1 MIIILEIISIVIAWL
16 ITIGILT
23 LIFDGTDG
31 FKRNK

>member
-1 MIIILEIISIVIAWL
+1 MTLLLDTICLVVAWF
-16 ITIGILT
+16 ITIGIFT